1 MLYMS
6 AGIATFPDSRLFSHI
21 MGLGRD
27 LGMRPRSSVFVTTLI
42 NRLYTLSTDRTTII
56 SVLLILHRFYN
67 PLFNLGC
74 TVDKVVFPEVVA
86 GVLDQLDE
94 GDEQPPGVRSVHN
107 QTLQQDT
114 AGKETKTA

>member
-1 MLYMS
+1 MDIRKQVGTWSVTQQFYPE
-6 AGIATFPDSRLFSHI
+6 IAR
-21 MGLGRD
+21 
-27 LGMRPRSSVFVTTLI
+27 TLHFI
-42 NRLYTLSTDRTTII
+42 NREDNGGHNNIGFAYPCSQPGNEA
-56 SVLLILHRFYN
+56 RFYH